1 MIKARIIWIEFVN
14 QITFNFEPSQ
24 LGPNREKK
32 VSNLT
37 LDGRPKIYPKSEN
50 IQILLPLM
58 TSQMLLKGIWCISQK
73 SLSGAHLS
81 SSMINGP
88 DHKANGLIKNV
99 RNHIYPIS
107 IQQPYSIAPQSQM
120 ESLIQRIAFV
130 ICGPHSGGALDQIH
144 DLL

>member
-1 MIKARIIWIEFVN
+1 M
-14 QITFNFEPSQ
+14 
-24 LGPNREKK
+24 
-32 VSNLT
+32 
-37 LDGRPKIYPKSEN
+37 DGRPKIYPKSEN

-58 TSQMLLKGIWCISQK
+58 ASQMLLKGIWCISQK

-81 SSMINGP
+81 SSMINGQW
-88 DHKANGLIKNV
+88 IKNV

-130 ICGPHSGGALDQIH
+130 MCGPHSAGPLIRYMIYLKWCGLIFLIISQLFNADGSRHNGDQTTDNLFSIAI
-144 DLL
+144 L